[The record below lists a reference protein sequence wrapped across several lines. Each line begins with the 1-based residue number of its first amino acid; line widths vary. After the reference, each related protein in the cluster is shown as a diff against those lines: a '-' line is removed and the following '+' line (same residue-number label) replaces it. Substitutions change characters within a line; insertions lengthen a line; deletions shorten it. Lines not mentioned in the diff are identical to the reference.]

1 VRWID
6 WSATGRDEL
15 VQNISTIVGTGTG
28 EVPLARD
35 FGTPQGLVDQP
46 QSVVGAQL
54 QAAVIRSVRTY
65 EPRVAVSKVSLV
77 PNADG
82 VLQATVEIGPP

>member
-1 VRWID
+1 VRWIN

-15 VQNISTIVGTGTG
+15 VQNISTIVGTGAG

-46 QSVVGAQL
+46 QSAAGAQL